1 MIVKNIISKEEAR
14 EKLILGVDK
23 IANAVGSTL
32 GARGR
37 TVLIESEHHVGGITV
52 TKDGVSVAKSINLM
66 DPAENLAVMIMREA
80 SDRTATVAG
89 DGTTTSMV
97 IAQSLIH
104 ACMETLTKE
113 DNLTQVLRDI
123 QSLTDMVIAN
133 LDERSVKITND
144 KLFDVAKI
152 SANGD
157 EEIARIIADAYEKV
171 GLSGVVTVEN
181 SSTSETYSDV
191 ISGMKIDRGFASKY
205 FVTDT
210 KRQEAI
216 LKDPYIFVTDQTI
229 SNLEDILPILEF
241 IMAGNRSLLI
251 IGEME
256 PNVLNTLNLNK
267 LQKGL
272 KVCAI
277 VPPQFGYKRHQLME
291 DISIA
296 TGAKYFSEKTGDNLA
311 LASIDDLGRASK
323 IVVSRFNTLVFDAAG
338 EYEGRVEEL
347 NEQLTDEILPQEKE
361 FLKERIANLGGGV
374 AVIKVGANSDIE
386 QKEKKD
392 RVDDAVCAVRAALEE
407 GILPGG
413 GVALKDESY
422 KLAFKDNKS
431 KAEQILR
438 VALGSPMRKIIDN
451 AEMDANKLML
461 DTYDKEGIGINVV
474 TGAECDM
481 MDMGIIDPT
490 KVTKTALLNACS
502 VATTLLSTDT
512 VITNVRQM

>member
-1 MIVKNIISKEEAR
+1 MIVKDIISKKEAT
-14 EKLILGVDK
+14 EKLISGVDK

-37 TVLIESEHHVGGITV
+37 TVLIESENHVGGITI
-52 TKDGVSVAKSINLM
+52 TKDGVTVAKSINLM

-80 SDRTATVAG
+80 SDRTATIAG

-97 IAQSLIH
+97 IAQALVH
-104 ACMETLTKE
+104 RCLDNLTKE
-113 DNLTQVLRDI
+113 DNLTQLLRDI
-123 QSLTDMVIAN
+123 QSLTDQVVAN
-133 LDERSVKITND
+133 LDERSIKITND

-157 EEIARIIADAYEKV
+157 EEIASIIADAYEKV
-171 GLSGVVTVEN
+171 GLTGVVTVEN
-181 SSTSETYSDV
+181 SATADTYAEV
-191 ISGMKIDRGFASKY
+191 INGMKIDRGFASKY

-210 KRQEAI
+210 KRQEAV

-229 SNLEDILPILEF
+229 TNLEDILPILEF
-241 IMAGNRSLLI
+241 IMAGGRSLLI

-272 KVCAI
+272 KVCSI

-311 LASIDDLGRASK
+311 LASVDDLGRASK
-323 IVVSRFNTLVFDAAG
+323 VVVSRFNTLVFDAAG
-338 EYEGRVEEL
+338 EFESRVEEL
-347 NEQLTDEILPQEKE
+347 NEQMTDEILPQEKE
-361 FLKERIANLGGGV
+361 FLKERIANLGGGA

-386 QKEKKD
+386 QKEKRD

-413 GVALKDESY
+413 GVALKDEAY
-422 KLAFKDNKS
+422 RLHNEEQT
-431 KAEQILR
+431 KA
-438 VALGSPMRKIIDN
+438 KIIVRDALLAPMEKIVTN
-451 AEMDANKLML
+451 ADMNADDAIAS
-461 DTYDKEGIGINVV
+461 TFDKNGIGVNVV

-481 MDMGIIDPT
+481 MDIGIVDPT
-490 KVTKTALLNACS
+490 KVTKTALLNATS